1 MKSGFVGVIGRP
13 NVGKSTLINNIIGHK
28 IAITSNKPQTT
39 RNIIQGIY
47 NKDDV
52 QIIFIDTPGIHKP
65 KYKLGNVLN
74 KQAYFSMNDADVI
87 LLLVD
92 INEPLGKGDKFV
104 IEKLKEIDK
113 PVFLLLNKI
122 DRIDRLEIL
131 KKIDE
136 YQKLY
141 DFAEIVPIS
150 ALKSDNVEH
159 LIEVI
164 KKYLN
169 DNIKYYDD
177 DMITNVSTKFII
189 SELIREKILILTEEE
204 VPHSVTCIV
213 DQIEEDKK
221 VISISATIVV
231 DRESLK
237 KIIVGKNGNMI
248 KTIGTKA
255 RKEIEQMLNKQ
266 VYLDLFVKVIPKWR
280 DREKFL
286 NEIGYNDFQNDV

>member
-1 MKSGFVGVIGRP
+1 M
-13 NVGKSTLINNIIGHK
+13 
-28 IAITSNKPQTT
+28 
-39 RNIIQGIY
+39 
-47 NKDDV
+47 
-52 QIIFIDTPGIHKP
+52 
-65 KYKLGNVLN
+65 
-74 KQAYFSMNDADVI
+74 
-87 LLLVD
+87 
-92 INEPLGKGDKFV
+92 
-104 IEKLKEIDK
+104 
-113 PVFLLLNKI
+113 
-122 DRIDRLEIL
+122 
-131 KKIDE
+131 
-136 YQKLY
+136 
-141 DFAEIVPIS
+141 
-150 ALKSDNVEH
+150 
-159 LIEVI
+159 
-164 KKYLN
+164 
-169 DNIKYYDD
+169 
-177 DMITNVSTKFII
+177 
-189 SELIREKILILTEEE
+189 LIREKILILTEEE